1 MSLNFVIDLTF
12 VDVEATLTRMEAD
25 NIHSS
30 QILQRKH
37 NTLFNINLYL
47 IFYILSN
54 SE

>member
-1 MSLNFVIDLTF
+1 MSLNFVIDITF
-12 VDVEATLTRMEAD
+12 VDVEATLTRMEAL

-37 NTLFNINLYL
+37 IYTFQYKSVPN
-47 IFYILSN
+47 ILSN